1 MRATLILLVALAAA
15 AGCDN
20 SACRGVDGT
29 CVALTV
35 EGAGSVDGL
44 EIALSG
50 AASGTKVV
58 PPIATVSALP
68 VEVGLQLAHASTG
81 VLHIDVGGV
90 LLGDRVGNG
99 SVDVSITSGAHTRA
113 TVTLSGGGGGGG
125 DGGTPSFFDVTGT
138 RVHH

>member
-1 MRATLILLVALAAA
+1 MRATIIFLAALAAA

-44 EIALSG
+44 EIALAS

-58 PPIATVSALP
+58 PPITKHSNLP
-68 VEVGLQLAHASTG
+68 IKIGLTLTHASTG
-81 VLHIDVGGV
+81 MLHIDVSGV
-90 LLGDRVGNG
+90 LLGDRVGDG
-99 SVDVSITSGAHTRA
+99 SVDVAITAGAHTHA
-113 TVTLSGGGGGGG
+113 TVTL
-125 DGGTPSFFDVTGT
+125 V
-138 RVHH
+138 